1 MATDGTSG
9 RHGSGKKYWYVKYDD
24 YKTGTDITALQD
36 QTDCIGSGDESDV
49 SAAET
54 FLNIVKHMIFF
65 QSLSV
70 QWDHRADPKEIPKKG
85 ML

>member
-54 FLNIVKHMIFF
+54 F
-65 QSLSV
+65 
-70 QWDHRADPKEIPKKG
+70 
-85 ML
+85 